1 MEPLPPPPG
10 CEDVGRHDETLVN
23 KLRSGLELLTLV
35 PLTMWETVYRPE
47 SSTAKHPP
55 IWIQLSIKG
64 QSGENKH
71 LYVFFCLKKKN
82 KISLSWQN

>member
-1 MEPLPPPPG
+1 
-10 CEDVGRHDETLVN
+10 
-23 KLRSGLELLTLV
+23 
-35 PLTMWETVYRPE
+35 MWKTVYRPE

-71 LYVFFCLKKKN
+71 LYVFFAFKKKKG
-82 KISLSWQN
+82 KIKSLLQAQSRQTCLSFCVLLKYLIMVTGALRYSHLIISDQ

>member
-1 MEPLPPPPG
+1 
-10 CEDVGRHDETLVN
+10 
-23 KLRSGLELLTLV
+23 
-35 PLTMWETVYRPE
+35 MWKTVYRPE

-71 LYVFFCLKKKN
+71 LYDFFALKKKG
-82 KISLSWQN
+82 KIKFLLLQAQSRQTCVSVLLIYPIMVTGALRYSHLF